1 MKVEDL
7 LFNEQFNEYYHN
19 WSPETKQRLKEVLEK
34 VDEVCGE
41 YDAWFASTTNNLRCG
56 YRKKE
61 NKKGKNL
68 FTFFFSQH
76 QFGMWISRRGPLS
89 DDGGLYLKSGEEN
102 NYHEL
107 KQLDSGEQLDFA
119 LTNLRG
125 KVLKARDA
133 SLLPQGRE
141 GYLPEYYLPED
152 DALSIR
158 DKVILEFKDCKG
170 QVFSSKEIEAILYTN
185 QNIKRNS
192 APPGDYCYNRY
203 NAGLDKNKSSELRKQ
218 GFIERAIFEH
228 TPEGFLHLGKNSDY
242 SGDIHWNPKE
252 KNRDPVLIGRWEDGR
267 IVYWDLSE
275 MTNEASK
282 TKDDLE
288 IVMTIDNTEE
298 QRMLATN
305 RIYFGPPGT
314 GKTHILQTEVF
325 SQYQGDTEDEQRY
338 RFVTFHPS
346 YSYEEFVEGIRAE
359 TNAEGQISYA
369 VKNGIFRDL
378 CEQAQEDPN
387 HRYALIIDEINRG
400 NMAKIL
406 GELITLIE
414 PDKRLGAEHELAVT
428 LPYSGD
434 VFGVPQNL
442 DIYGTMN
449 TADRSLAL
457 MDNALRRRF
466 EFKEMQADPCLLSS
480 FDSQAVPTQYRDAVA
495 AKPLQEHADDL
506 KVQGIN
512 LRLLLTVINLRIERI
527 YDRDHTLGHAF
538 LLPVKK
544 ALVLGEEQAFVALQ
558 SAFADKIIP
567 LLEEYFFEDW
577 DKIRKVLADD
587 QKSAVALQFIQT
599 EEDANLPSYDV
610 LFSGDAPRRG
620 LTSYQKNADA
630 LLDITAYQ
638 EIYLSACKKSKDVTA

>member
-19 WSPETKQRLKEVLEK
+19 WSPETKQRLEEVLEK
-34 VDEVCGE
+34 VGKVCGE

-76 QFGMWISRRGPLS
+76 QFGMWISRRGPLA

-119 LTNLRG
+119 LTNLRD

-133 SLLPQGRE
+133 GLLPQGRD
-141 GYLPEYYLPED
+141 GYLPEHYSSEGNLKGMREK
-152 DALSIR
+152 LIE
-158 DKVILEFKDCKG
+158 EFNGTEG
-170 QVFSSKEIEAILYTN
+170 QSFSRQNIISRMAEN
-185 QNIKRNS
+185 QNVNADTIK
-192 APPGDYCYNRY
+192 DYCYNSY
-203 NAGLDKNKSSELRKQ
+203 NISHGAEPKKLDYQAL
-218 GFIERAIFEH
+218 FEF
-228 TPEGFLHLGKNSDY
+228 TDGSYKYLGENADY
-242 SGDIHWNPKE
+242 SGDITWNPKDKSRNAE
-252 KNRDPVLIGRWEDGR
+252 IVGRWENGIITDWFVTG
-267 IVYWDLSE
+267 VKDKVPQLK
-275 MTNEASK
+275 NE
-282 TKDDLE
+282 TGVNNKDNAVLHP
-288 IVMTIDNTEE
+288 I
-298 QRMLATN
+298 LATN

-325 SQYQGDTEDEQRY
+325 SQYLGDTEDEKRY

-359 TNAEGQISYA
+359 TDKEGQISYA
-369 VKNGIFRDL
+369 VKDGIFRDL
-378 CEQAQEDPN
+378 CKLAQEDPDN
-387 HRYALIIDEINRG
+387 RYALIIDEINRG

-414 PDKRLGAEHELAVT
+414 PDKRLGAEHELEVT

-434 VFGVPQNL
+434 IFGVPQNL

-466 EFKEMQADPCLLSS
+466 EFKEMLADPCLLSS

-506 KVQGIN
+506 KVQGVN

-544 ALVLGEEQAFVALQ
+544 ALVLDEAAAFMALK

-599 EEDANLPSYDV
+599 EEDANLPGYDV
-610 LFSGDAPRRG
+610 LFSGDAPRRR
-620 LTSYQKNADA
+620 LTSYQKNTDA
-630 LLDITAYQ
+630 LLEITAYQ
-638 EIYLSACKKSKDVTA
+638 EIYLSACKKSQDVTA